1 MADKAADVMKYYA
14 PATDLAVEP
23 VPVAFQGFRDHLP
36 GARALKLFSLL
47 LDHSTDGGT
56 TRDEQEMPIALVKA
70 RKGLGNLSRL
80 DVVPVLDELR
90 RAGVPE
96 MSEDGRTVTVAS
108 LIERY
113 RIVERPDGLAIAWR
127 LGETYVA
134 LAANSPKWGKLDTAA
149 LTMLRSRY
157 AIALF
162 RYLSGNFG
170 LNRSYSTVSVA
181 DFRTLAGVDAG
192 KYAKFKDL
200 RKFVIDPAVK
210 ELSLKTRYV
219 IMVHYSRSGRNVAS
233 MTFSW
238 ELKIGLAR
246 ERAEREPENHS
257 SGRAQRLAG
266 FDERPVDDGSRPDP
280 SLQFGWAPF
289 PKSMAAF
296 RDSYWEDAFRAARCK
311 SDPME
316 VLGKYKSWAEK
327 KGILVH
333 PRTFYSFAHRY
344 ARNRNQV
351 QD

>member
-1 MADKAADVMKYYA
+1 MAICADVMKYYA
-14 PATDLAVEP
+14 KVPSLAVEA
-23 VPVAFQGFRDHLP
+23 VPQGIQSFRDHMP
-36 GARALKLFSLL
+36 GARAIKVFDVLLAHAGSGGATDEEHELSLAAIK
-47 LDHSTDGGT
+47 S
-56 TRDEQEMPIALVKA
+56 I
-70 RKGLGNLSRL
+70 KGLGNLARL
-80 DVVPVLDELR
+80 EIVPALDELR
-90 RAGVPE
+90 RTGVPE

-113 RIVERPDGLAIAWR
+113 RIIEREGGVAIAWR
-127 LGETYVA
+127 FGSTYIR
-134 LAANSPKWGKLDTAA
+134 LAQTTDRFAKVDLASLA
-149 LTMLRSRY
+149 MLRGRY
-157 AIALF
+157 AVHLYRF
-162 RYLSGNFG
+162 LSGKFG
-170 LNRSYSTVSVA
+170 QNKSYQELKVQEFRAVASV
-181 DFRTLAGVDAG
+181 DPG
-192 KYAKFKDL
+192 KYAKFRDL

-210 ELSLKTRYV
+210 ELSAKTRYIV
-219 IMVHYSRSGRNVAS
+219 MVHYNRKGRNVES

-246 ERAEREPENHS
+246 ERAEREPQNHS

-296 RDSYWEDAFRAARCK
+296 KNTYWEDAFRAAGCK

-316 VLGKYKSWAEK
+316 VLRAFRPWAEK
-327 KGILVH
+327 KKAPIS
-333 PRTFYSFAHRY
+333 PRAFYSFAHRY